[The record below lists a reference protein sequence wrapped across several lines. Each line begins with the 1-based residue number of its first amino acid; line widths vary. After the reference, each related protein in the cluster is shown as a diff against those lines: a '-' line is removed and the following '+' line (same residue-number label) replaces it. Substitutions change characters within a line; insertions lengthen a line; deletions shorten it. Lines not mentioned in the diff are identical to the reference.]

1 MMTTHQA
8 TSITSAFDAIAQ
20 LQARLDILE
29 ARVATVTSAHKAY
42 VRALE
47 DHADAVQVHRFAA
60 ARGTLT
66 AAHGRKVETAE
77 QELTDARMLRDIAV
91 ARLGER

>member
-1 MMTTHQA
+1 MTSAQVS
-8 TSITSAFDAIAQ
+8 SITSAFDAIAQ

-29 ARVATVTSAHKAY
+29 ARVAGVTGAHKAY

-47 DHADAVQVHRFAA
+47 DHADAVQVSRFAA
-60 ARGTLT
+60 ARGKLT
-66 AAHGRKVETAE
+66 AAQGHKVESAAQT
-77 QELTDARMLRDIAV
+77 LSDARLLRDIAV